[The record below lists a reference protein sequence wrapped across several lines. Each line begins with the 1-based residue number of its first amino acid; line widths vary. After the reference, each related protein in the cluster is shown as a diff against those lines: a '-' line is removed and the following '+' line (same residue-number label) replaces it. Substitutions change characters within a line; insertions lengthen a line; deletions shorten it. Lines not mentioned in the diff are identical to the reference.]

1 MTMEL
6 SEETRDLIRG
16 KARELHGR
24 FHEETDPSEREIVES
39 LTLTAR
45 RMMEDDRPEQAIH
58 AMIQDTNIGA
68 IEQALMFY

>member
-1 MTMEL
+1 MTEL
-6 SEETRDLIRG
+6 TKETRELIRG
-16 KARELHGR
+16 KARELRGR
-24 FHEETDPSEREIVES
+24 FHAETDPSEREIVES